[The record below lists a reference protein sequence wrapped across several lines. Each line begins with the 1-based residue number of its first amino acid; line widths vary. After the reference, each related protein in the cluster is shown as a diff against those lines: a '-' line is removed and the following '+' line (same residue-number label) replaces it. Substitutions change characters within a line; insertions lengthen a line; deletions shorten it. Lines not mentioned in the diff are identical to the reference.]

1 MSPNAIV
8 ESEGLTGH
16 IACTSTADARHIIAL
31 RSEPD
36 VAAVEIRLAAGAPWT
51 RCAHALSIVHVACRL
66 VLEVS
71 LRPWNLT
78 LVVSHACLALP
89 I

>member
-16 IACTSTADARHIIAL
+16 IGCTRLADACHIIAL

-36 VAAVEIRLAAGAPWT
+36 VAAVEIRLAARAPWT
-51 RCAHALSIVHVACRL
+51 RGAHVLGIVHIASRL
-66 VLEVS
+66 VLHVS
-71 LRPWNLT
+71 LCAWNLT